1 MSWKNVEKFRPRIF
15 RRRWS
20 ITQRL
25 VITYTFSAITMLAI
39 TAWFVNWTLH
49 SSLLKAEQDYIDD
62 RIRVYRAIIEH
73 SPDFL
78 YFVTQDIEWQGSF
91 VKFPQY
97 YARILND
104 KCHTIIE
111 TIHMNELIPPER
123 FPDPCIFTK
132 QEQERS
138 RAKDTF
144 VYVGRNGRSYLLET
158 YWTEMVQPQQ
168 RVAIQIA
175 VDITS
180 QERLIR
186 TNQQRLVAIIMLGII
201 FAVLFSVVVA
211 RRVLNPLS
219 ELADTAKQIT
229 IDKLSISAT
238 DPESWPVELQTLAVA
253 FNEMLARLR
262 ESFNRLSH
270 YTSNL
275 AHELRTPIN
284 NLMGE
289 AEVALSQERSTEE
302 YRKVLESGLEEHM
315 RLSRMIDALLF
326 LARAEHPSHLME
338 QILFQTQEEIER
350 VCSFY
355 EALAEEKQAHFSW
368 GGSGMIKG
376 DPTLFRRVISNLI
389 SNALYYSDPG
399 VTIEIMAHE
408 TDAFTEVTVIDTG
421 YGIAEKDLTKI
432 FDRFYR
438 VMTSRSSNPQGSG
451 LGLSI
456 VKSIMDMHN
465 GTVTIRSTPG
475 QGTTINLRFPR
486 PHP

>member
-186 TNQQRLVAIIMLGII
+186 TNQQRSPSKRLLRDLPMLTRPSP
-201 FAVLFSVVVA
+201 FSFSQLKSIPLRSLSTASA
-211 RRVLNPLS
+211 R
-219 ELADTAKQIT
+219 IT
-229 IDKLSISAT
+229 NGMKSM
-238 DPESWPVELQTLAVA
+238 PWQESQFPSSMQAEWRFIALTMTL
-253 FNEMLARLR
+253 
-262 ESFNRLSH
+262 
-270 YTSNL
+270 
-275 AHELRTPIN
+275 P
-284 NLMGE
+284 
-289 AEVALSQERSTEE
+289 
-302 YRKVLESGLEEHM
+302 LES
-315 RLSRMIDALLF
+315 SRM
-326 LARAEHPSHLME
+326 
-338 QILFQTQEEIER
+338 
-350 VCSFY
+350 
-355 EALAEEKQAHFSW
+355 W
-368 GGSGMIKG
+368 
-376 DPTLFRRVISNLI
+376 
-389 SNALYYSDPG
+389 
-399 VTIEIMAHE
+399 
-408 TDAFTEVTVIDTG
+408 
-421 YGIAEKDLTKI
+421 
-432 FDRFYR
+432 
-438 VMTSRSSNPQGSG
+438 RS
-451 LGLSI
+451 
-456 VKSIMDMHN
+456 
-465 GTVTIRSTPG
+465 
-475 QGTTINLRFPR
+475 
-486 PHP
+486 